1 MPQKMLDDL
10 PKEVIFEI
18 LQYLNFK
25 DLNHVSV
32 ASKYLHSLAT
42 DPSLWRN
49 FDFRRK
55 CRTRNMEVPISSILA
70 LPRFQ
75 KLKRFS
81 APHSST
87 FLEDMKEWGFSALV
101 SIKQIADLER
111 TEFNKIMEN
120 LQNMSLQEFVLGRIP
135 PGADEELLLA
145 VLSKS
150 KKVILFKNL
159 PETLVRKF
167 VESIPRSSLKS
178 LHVTQYSELNIKT
191 INPKSLAVAINRL
204 EEFRCDLESN
214 FFTEEQKIAF
224 QREMFFNTKLKVLK
238 LSSNLWTEIMD
249 EYTLICFNR

>member
-1 MPQKMLDDL
+1 MLDDL

-81 APHSST
+81 APHSSQ
-87 FLEDMKEWGFSALV
+87 FLKDMRKWGFSSALV
-101 SIKQIADLER
+101 SIKQILDLER

-120 LQNMSLQEFVLGRIP
+120 LQNMSLQEFVLGSIP

-150 KKVILFKNL
+150 KKVILFKDL
-159 PETLVRKF
+159 PDTLVRKF

-204 EEFRCDLESN
+204 EEFQCDLESN

-238 LSSNLWTEIMD
+238 LSSALWAEIMD

>member
-1 MPQKMLDDL
+1 
-10 PKEVIFEI
+10 
-18 LQYLNFK
+18 
-25 DLNHVSV
+25 
-32 ASKYLHSLAT
+32 
-42 DPSLWRN
+42 
-49 FDFRRK
+49 
-55 CRTRNMEVPISSILA
+55 MEVPISSILA

-81 APHSST
+81 APRSST
-87 FLEDMKEWGFSALV
+87 FLEDMKKWGFSALV

-167 VESIPRSSLKS
+167 VE
-178 LHVTQYSELNIKT
+178 
-191 INPKSLAVAINRL
+191 
-204 EEFRCDLESN
+204 
-214 FFTEEQKIAF
+214 
-224 QREMFFNTKLKVLK
+224 
-238 LSSNLWTEIMD
+238 
-249 EYTLICFNR
+249 